1 MISDATALILA
12 GGDSRRMGQ
21 DKPTLLLEGETLLA
35 RVAGSMQALFPEVL
49 VSVRS
54 HRMDLPWQQVCDA
67 DQGAGPLAGVLAGMA
82 AAQTPWLFVLACDM
96 PFISPPLVEV
106 LAAARGNYQAVVPVV
121 GGYPQ
126 PLAGFYARSA
136 LADLQHFAAGGGRS
150 LRDSLAQL
158 QVNFVD
164 ETALRPHDPQLR
176 SFFDLDTPQDVEA
189 ALKRG

>member
-121 GGYPQ
+121 GG
-126 PLAGFYARSA
+126 
-136 LADLQHFAAGGGRS
+136 
-150 LRDSLAQL
+150 
-158 QVNFVD
+158 
-164 ETALRPHDPQLR
+164 
-176 SFFDLDTPQDVEA
+176 
-189 ALKRG
+189 

>member
-67 DQGAGPLAGVLAGMA
+67 DQGAGPL
-82 AAQTPWLFVLACDM
+82 
-96 PFISPPLVEV
+96 VEV

-126 PLAGFYARSA
+126 PLAAFYARSA